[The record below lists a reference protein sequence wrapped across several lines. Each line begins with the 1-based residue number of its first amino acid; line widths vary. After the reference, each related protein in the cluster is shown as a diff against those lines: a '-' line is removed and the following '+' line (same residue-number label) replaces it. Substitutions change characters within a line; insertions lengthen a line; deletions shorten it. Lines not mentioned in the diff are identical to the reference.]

1 MIKIYFLVFSLILC
15 FGGTG
20 GNFYENYTY
29 SAVKKCVASCRVSD
43 KNYKALITVYY
54 ADLFSVDRT
63 VLANLIVKE
72 SSYDEN
78 KYNSNSQACGLMQID
93 TNYHPMSDPFDIACN
108 ISNGARI
115 LRSYYRGDWTKALLR
130 YGGFAGKWSH
140 RTNQASNYIN
150 SIMGYSIN
158 KEVL

>member
-1 MIKIYFLVFSLILC
+1 MMC
-15 FGGTG
+15 FGEKGNSFIEEFSASQVQSIVKRCRTRETG
-20 GNFYENYTY
+20 
-29 SAVKKCVASCRVSD
+29 
-43 KNYKALITVYY
+43 YKWLITVYY

-78 KYNSNSQACGLMQID
+78 KYNPNSQACGLMQID
-93 TNYHPMSDPFDIACN
+93 TNYHPMPEPFDIACN